1 MFTGLIEELGIIRRI
16 SGSGDG
22 TGLVIGAREVLSD
35 LKIGDSVAVSGPCLT
50 VTDVGRDS
58 FTAWAMP
65 ETIKR
70 TNLSSLSVGQKV
82 NLERAMTLGGR
93 MGGHL
98 VSGHIDAVVTL
109 TGRQTQ
115 GGAILLS
122 FTAPGSMLRYIV
134 TKGSVA
140 LDGVSLT
147 VVAVDETGFSVGLI
161 PHTTAQTTLGQKE
174 SGSLINLEVDLI
186 AKYVEKMLE
195 PRLDGTDDHKEAI
208 TMATLQEKGYL

>member
-147 VVAVDETGFSVGLI
+147 VVAVAETGFSVGLI

-174 SGSLINLEVDLI
+174 SGSLINLELDLI